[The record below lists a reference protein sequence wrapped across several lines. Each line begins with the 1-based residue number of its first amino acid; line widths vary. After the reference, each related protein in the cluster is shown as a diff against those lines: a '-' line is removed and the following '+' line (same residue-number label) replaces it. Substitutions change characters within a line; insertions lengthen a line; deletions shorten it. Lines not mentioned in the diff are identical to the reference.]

1 MFIEEILINLFP
13 LEREKKEEKD
23 KDKTKK
29 EEDYYK
35 VLVGNREWME
45 RNFIEVTK
53 SFKNIFDLNNMNL
66 RSKLLFEM
74 AIIRRIL

>member
-1 MFIEEILINLFP
+1 MFNLIEEVLINLF
-13 LEREKKEEKD
+13 LLEKD
-23 KDKTKK
+23 KDKDKIKK

-53 SFKNIFDLNNMNL
+53 SFLKYLWSETFV
-66 RSKLLFEM
+66 
-74 AIIRRIL
+74 

>member
-1 MFIEEILINLFP
+1 MINLFP
-13 LEREKKEEKD
+13 LEREKKEENE
-23 KDKTKK
+23 KDKTRK

-66 RSKLLFEM
+66 RSKILFEM
-74 AIIRRIL
+74 AIIRSIL

>member
-1 MFIEEILINLFP
+1 MINLFP
-13 LEREKKEEKD
+13 LEKEMKEGKE

-53 SFKNIFDLNNMNL
+53 SLKNIFDLEQ
-66 RSKLLFEM
+66 FV
-74 AIIRRIL
+74 

>member
-1 MFIEEILINLFP
+1 MFNLIEEVLINLF
-13 LEREKKEEKD
+13 LLEKD
-23 KDKTKK
+23 KDKDKIKK

-53 SFKNIFDLNNMNL
+53 SFLKYLSVQYK
-66 RSKLLFEM
+66 SKVETFV
-74 AIIRRIL
+74 

>member
-1 MFIEEILINLFP
+1 MFNLIEEVLINLF
-13 LEREKKEEKD
+13 LLEKD
-23 KDKTKK
+23 KDKEKDKIKDKIKK

-53 SFKNIFDLNNMNL
+53 SFLKYLSVQYK
-66 RSKLLFEM
+66 SKVETFV
-74 AIIRRIL
+74 